1 MRQAPPVRL
10 LVEERRRRILSLLA
24 DQERVTVRELADRFN
39 VSAVTIRGDLDVM
52 ADAGHL
58 VRSHGGGVPRLDPQH
73 DIPLDVKETLHRVEK
88 QRIGRAAAAH
98 VREGDTII
106 LDSGTTTA
114 EIARQLKTRVPGRIT
129 VITNGLNI
137 AAELSQH
144 PMMRVIVVGGM
155 LRQTS
160 HSLVGPHAEQTLSG
174 LRADRLFLGV
184 DGLDPDVGLTT
195 PDVLEAQ
202 LNALM
207 IRVSREVTVVAD
219 ASKFGRRSLSVI
231 GTLDVVHRLITNRDA
246 DSRTLRTLR
255 GRKIEVELV

>member
-1 MRQAPPVRL
+1 MAARL
-10 LVEERRRRILSLLA
+10 LVEERRRRILDLLA
-24 DQERVTVRELADRFN
+24 TQERVTVSELADRFR

-58 VRSHGGGVPRLDPQH
+58 VRAHGGGLARLGAQH
-73 DIPLDVKETLHRVEK
+73 DIPLTVKETLHRDEK
-88 QRIGRAAAAH
+88 QRIGRAAAAL
-98 VREGDTII
+98 VREGETII

-114 EIARQLKTRVPGRIT
+114 EIARHLKGRRPGRFT

-137 AAELSQH
+137 AAELGDEPH
-144 PMMRVIVVGGM
+144 VHVIVVGGM
-155 LRQTS
+155 LRHTS
-160 HSLVGPHAEQTLSG
+160 HSLVGPHAEHTLSG

-184 DGLDPDVGLTT
+184 DGFDPDVGMTT

-207 IRVSREVTVVAD
+207 IKVSRETTVVAD

-231 GTLDVVHRLITNRDA
+231 GTVESVHRVITDRSADA
-246 DSRTLRTLR
+246 AMLRTLR
-255 GRKIEVELV
+255 ERDIEVQLV